1 MGTELTS
8 VNQDLK
14 RFSKAEV
21 TMKLQVW
28 QLPAAVSALVSC
40 LGLDKAR

>member
-14 RFSKAEV
+14 QFFESEV

-28 QLPAAVSALVSC
+28 ELPAVVSALVSC
-40 LGLDKAR
+40 LGLDKSR